1 MPLVNG
7 LMRLFWGHSKLCS
20 SLVTKAQYDFRC
32 WKKSELTTSCSR
44 LGTRVH
50 SLPQEPKGRY
60 MFMLECQHLLMCSQ
74 LNWVWLL
81 TVFFSERRIFSLV
94 QRVTLL
100 QVFSILRVAST
111 RNTHPSHIHTH
122 PNEQNLILLEEKKS
136 IWSFWKN
143 GANFGSK
150 YVGFIQI
157 TQNYNWIYEFWY
169 SIHVKA
175 ELFISLDR

>member
-1 MPLVNG
+1 MTSVDLT
-7 LMRLFWGHSKLCS
+7 R
-20 SLVTKAQYDFRC
+20 YDMF
-32 WKKSELTTSCSR
+32 WKKSELTTTCRS

-81 TVFFSERRIFSLV
+81 TVFFSERIFLLV

-111 RNTHPSHIHTH
+111 CNTHPSHIHTH

-143 GANFGSK
+143 EANFGSK

-157 TQNYNWIYEFWY
+157 AQNYNWIYEFWY